1 MILKYYYEEFK
12 NRLML
17 ANITFKEAN
26 AYRLEAK
33 FGSTYDFVLLSN
45 ILDYFDKY
53 FGKGGVM
60 IV

>member
-1 MILKYYYEEFK
+1 MILKYNYEEFK

-26 AYRLEAK
+26 SYRLEAK
-33 FGSTYDFVLLSN
+33 FDSTYDFVLLSN

-53 FGKGGVM
+53 FAKVGVM
-60 IV
+60 II